1 MSLTTLLMVSLCGGL
16 GAVARF
22 VADTLI
28 KRVSTGFFPWSTLFI
43 NTLAGFL
50 FAACVIYLR
59 SYDLNMYVLATSGFL
74 GGFSTFSTAMNEIIS
89 LARVRHFVDCLVYAV
104 WCIGLPVCAV
114 LVGVALFG
122 ALA

>member
-1 MSLTTLLMVSLCGGL
+1 MVSLCGGL

-22 VADTLI
+22 VVDTLI
-28 KRVSTGFFPWSTLFI
+28 KRASTGSFPWSTLFI

-89 LARVRHFVDCLVYAV
+89 LARARHFVDCLVYAV

>member
-22 VADTLI
+22 VVDTLI

-89 LARVRHFVDCLVYAV
+89 LARARHFVDCPVYAV